1 MLKAPTP
8 LQVCTHWLSQSY
20 AHLGAACIDD
30 WSMWGYKDR
39 ASGLRQDPSEGPCQ
53 LQNPLRSLWQLHALH
68 RWASLPAHPTFLYPS
83 KVFFPAVLPRERPAH
98 RSSLVLSHQEAD
110 LWQNPSFEF
119 SDFLLFSFLGIGC
132 LGLISCDFHICFH
145 ILGFSLFLLLG
156 NLINTGFLILLLIF
170 FAVFHL
176 SLRGPILIFLF

>member
-1 MLKAPTP
+1 MPILGQPASMTGPCGVIKTGPLASGKTLLKGHVSCRTPWDLYGNCMHCTGEPLSLPTP
-8 LQVCTHWLSQSY
+8 PSFTPQRCSSQQYSP
-20 AHLGAACIDD
+20 G
-30 WSMWGYKDR
+30 
-39 ASGLRQDPSEGPCQ
+39 
-53 LQNPLRSLWQLHALH
+53 N
-68 RWASLPAHPTFLYPS
+68 
-83 KVFFPAVLPRERPAH
+83 VLLTD
-98 RSSLVLSHQEAD
+98 SSLVLSHQEAD

-119 SDFLLFSFLGIGC
+119 SDFLLFSFLDIGC